1 MLLANSCSIINREK
15 VQILRVDNAF
25 AVAEI
30 ALLGGQLLSFIPK
43 HDQRER
49 IWLSKAAVLDGKQAI
64 RGGVPV
70 CWPWF
75 GAHEM
80 SGQPGGTNDFP
91 AHGYVRTQQW
101 QIVKSTDNELGTQV
115 VLQPQTSAG
124 AGFSGEAELTLTLDI
139 NQQCSLQLLTTNK
152 GQQSFSYRCA
162 LHTYFAVNNVKTCE
176 LSGLSGDYLDKTRGM
191 QTYKTPANYV
201 FTEETDRVHLCQP
214 ELVLIKEHLKPIEV
228 RSKGHDSVVVWNP
241 WQDKSTT
248 MQDMEDDGYLTM
260 LCVETAITQ
269 GQVLEAGE
277 SHVLQQII
285 A

>member
-1 MLLANSCSIINREK
+1 MLLANSCSIINREQ

-43 HDQRER
+43 HDRRER

-80 SGQPGGTNDFP
+80 SGQHGGNSDFP

-101 QIVKSTDNELGTQV
+101 QIVKTTDNELGTQV
-115 VLQPQTSAG
+115 VLQPQTSSG
-124 AGFSGEAELTLTLDI
+124 AGFSGEAELTLILDI
-139 NQQCSLQLLTTNK
+139 NQQCSLQLLTANK
-152 GQQSFSYRCA
+152 GQQSFTYRCA
-162 LHTYFAVNNVKTCE
+162 LHTYFAVNNVNSCE
-176 LSGLSGDYLDKTRGM
+176 LTGLSGDYLDKTRGM
-191 QTYKTPANYV
+191 QTFNTPANYV
-201 FTEETDRVHLCQP
+201 FTQETDRVHLCQP
-214 ELVLIKEHLKPIEV
+214 DQVLIKDDQKTIAVH
-228 RSKGHDSVVVWNP
+228 SKGHDSIVVWNP
-241 WQDKSTT
+241 WSDKSKT
-248 MQDMEDDGYLTM
+248 MQDMEDKGYLTM